1 VPRTQTKPGKD
12 RSIEEAVSYA
22 VANRIRVEVLAAL
35 NERSYSAAE
44 LARVVHQPLST
55 VTHHIEELLKS
66 RSIEVAKTEQ
76 VRNITQN
83 FYRAVEIP
91 FFTDEEMEALPSEAR
106 QEIYGLILQSVI
118 AEALAS
124 FWTGKIT
131 DDPRSVIVWRW
142 YNVDDEG
149 RSAIADEQARSW
161 ERIQE
166 IEAESATRRAES
178 GEESRSIL
186 VTSLGYERGRN
197 SPHTTSGNG

>member
-1 VPRTQTKPGKD
+1 MPRTQAKPAKD

-22 VANRIRVEVLAAL
+22 VGNRIRVEVLAAL

-44 LARVVHQPLST
+44 LARIVHQPLST

-66 RSIEVAKTEQ
+66 RSIEIGKTEQ

-91 FFTDEEMEALPSEAR
+91 FFTDEEMEAMTPESR
-106 QEIYGLILQSVI
+106 QEVYGLILQSAL

-124 FWTGKIT
+124 FWQGKIT
-131 DDPRSVIVWRW
+131 DDPRSVVVWRW
-142 YNVDDEG
+142 YNVDEEG
-149 RSAIADEQARSW
+149 RNAIADEQAQSW
-161 ERIQE
+161 ERMQE
-166 IEAESATRRAES
+166 IEAKATARRVKS

-197 SPHTTSGNG
+197 APHTTSGNG

>member
-1 VPRTQTKPGKD
+1 MPRTQTKIGKD

-35 NERSYSAAE
+35 NERSYSGAE
-44 LARVVHQPLST
+44 LARIVHQPLST

-106 QEIYGLILQSVI
+106 QEIYGLILQSAM

-124 FWTGKIT
+124 FWAGKIT
-131 DDPRSVIVWRW
+131 NDPRSVIVWRW

-149 RSAIADEQARSW
+149 RRAIADEQARSW
-161 ERIQE
+161 ERIRE
-166 IEAESATRRAES
+166 IEAESATRQAES